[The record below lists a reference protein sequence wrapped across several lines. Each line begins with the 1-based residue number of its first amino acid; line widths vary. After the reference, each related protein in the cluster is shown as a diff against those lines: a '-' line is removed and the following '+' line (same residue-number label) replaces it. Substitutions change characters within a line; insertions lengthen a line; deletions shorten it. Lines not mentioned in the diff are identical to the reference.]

1 MFLYEDF
8 PNVDLVVDFTDH
20 PQLCNQ
26 NIPFLRFSILNASGL
41 GTPQQQRQYNI
52 TDLLAPAWIPHGYAT
67 QQPPAAAPA
76 AADSAGQ
83 QASSADAVQL
93 PQYTRGFTIP
103 SPEAWRALS
112 LTPPQLQEYQRCLQ
126 ETYPWSAK
134 RKVLF
139 WRGQAT
145 GCSRGWPVPGLQQ
158 KVPTLAAG
166 ADGSAGSSDA
176 VAAAAMVQPQPQ
188 PHMLR
193 NKRVQAVLR
202 LFPYAHVADV
212 GITSLPELTSECLGA
227 SAQPGTYRMR
237 RRQPLGMRMH
247 SNTVQSGG
255 SGGTTDDWDVDIGE
269 VASAAGADHVVQFR
283 QVQAAAAGK
292 SSVKFSCCDSSET
305 GLPVGRVARRAAL
318 SQDDAADVADP
329 ADAAAV
335 EHASEAVHDN
345 PAVKARAFRALAY
358 LLHGEAVGLEA
369 WASSAATLSLDGYG
383 PPFRL
388 PQQLLL
394 PAAVLKQASPYQTWL
409 DWDLQP
415 GVHYE
420 QFAYDLS
427 DLEEKVFAMLGVSSA
442 GSSARGAAAGSSS
455 AAADSAVKRLRSM
468 AEAAQRV
475 VVRKVDVFA
484 QLDAFAWSV
493 ARYKEACPWDVAAP
507 AAGDRVFHAVQLH
520 PSEVF
525 NSPGVPESVRL
536 QVMRQLHVNF
546 KAALQL
552 PAYAAAAEAV
562 FVGTR

>member
-1 MFLYEDF
+1 
-8 PNVDLVVDFTDH
+8 
-20 PQLCNQ
+20 
-26 NIPFLRFSILNASGL
+26 
-41 GTPQQQRQYNI
+41 
-52 TDLLAPAWIPHGYAT
+52 
-67 QQPPAAAPA
+67 
-76 AADSAGQ
+76 
-83 QASSADAVQL
+83 
-93 PQYTRGFTIP
+93 
-103 SPEAWRALS
+103 
-112 LTPPQLQEYQRCLQ
+112 
-126 ETYPWSAK
+126 
-134 RKVLF
+134 
-139 WRGQAT
+139 
-145 GCSRGWPVPGLQQ
+145 
-158 KVPTLAAG
+158 
-166 ADGSAGSSDA
+166 
-176 VAAAAMVQPQPQ
+176 
-188 PHMLR
+188 MLR

-212 GITSLPELTSECLGA
+212 GITSLPEVTPECLGA
-227 SAQPGTYRMR
+227 SAQPGTYRVR
-237 RRQPLGMRMH
+237 KRQPLGMRMH
-247 SNTVQSGG
+247 SNTVQNGG
-255 SGGTTDDWDVDIGE
+255 SGGTANDWSVDISSSGA
-269 VASAAGADHVVQFR
+269 ASVFGAFHVVQFG
-283 QVQAAAAGK
+283 QVQAAAAGY
-292 SSVKFSCCDSSET
+292 SSVELGCCDSSET
-305 GLPVGRVARRAAL
+305 GSPVGRVARRAAL
-318 SQDDAADVADP
+318 SQDEAADAADP
-329 ADAAAV
+329 TDAAGAG
-335 EHASEAVHDN
+335 EHAREAVHDN

-455 AAADSAVKRLRSM
+455 APADSAVKHLRSM
-468 AEAAQRV
+468 AEAAQRA

-507 AAGDRVFHAVQLH
+507 AAADRVFHAVQLH

-562 FVGTR
+562 VVGN